1 MTRGGKPENLITMRD
16 RSKEEVRELARR
28 GGKKSGETRR
38 EKRKY
43 KEIFEALLEEEI
55 TDKATGAKRTIKEAG
70 AMNIIKKFV
79 GGDLK
84 AFELIRD
91 TIGEKPVEVVM
102 NTDVSD
108 TDIKEVQK
116 MIKNAKQ
123 ARSD

>member
-1 MTRGGKPENLITMRD
+1 MTTGGRPENLITMRE
-16 RSKEEVRELARR
+16 RSKEEVREIASR

-38 EKRKY
+38 KKRKY
-43 KEIFEALLEEEI
+43 KEIFETLLDEEI
-55 TDKATGAKRTIKEAG
+55 TDRAGVKRTIKEAG

-102 NTDVSD
+102 SADVSD
-108 TDIKEVQK
+108 TDIEEVQK